1 MSLTTIEK
9 NRTCSF
15 HFIAAPG
22 FLALGILFLLLAN
35 GCATAP
41 ISLSKP
47 STSGKTKPYVIMGKR
62 YHPITNIDGF
72 KQRGL
77 ASWYGRDFHGRKTAN
92 GEIYDMHAMTAA
104 HKTLPLGTRIRVK
117 NLKNNRTILV
127 RVNDRGPFVRGR
139 IVDLSYT
146 GAKKLDML
154 DSGTAPVE
162 IVALGSWKD
171 KARTSAHHV
180 PARKNYQTGNFTLQ
194 VGAFRERANAEKLH
208 KELDKKYKNA
218 HISDFD
224 DGKERF
230 YRVRV
235 GKCSTLK
242 KAMEYESILI
252 GKGFKGAF
260 IVAE

>member
-1 MSLTTIEK
+1 MRLTTVGK
-9 NRTCSF
+9 YKTRFF
-15 HFIAAPG
+15 HFIPSPV
-22 FLALGILFLLLAN
+22 FLTLGLLFIFLAN
-35 GCATAP
+35 GCASAP
-41 ISLSKP
+41 IPVSKP
-47 STSGKTKPYVIMGKR
+47 SSSGKLAPYVIMGKR
-62 YHPITNIDGF
+62 YHPITDASGF
-72 KQRGL
+72 KQQGL
-77 ASWYGRDFHGRKTAN
+77 ASWYGKDFHGRKTAN

-117 NLKNNRTILV
+117 NLNNRKTITV

-146 GAKKLDML
+146 GAKKLDMAH
-154 DSGTAPVE
+154 SGTAPVE
-162 IVALGSWKD
+162 IVALEPLKNQSRPPVKPVL
-171 KARTSAHHV
+171 SQ
-180 PARKNYQTGNFTLQ
+180 KNYAAGDFTIQ
-194 VGAFRERANAEKLH
+194 VGAFRTRANAEKMQ
-208 KELDKKYKNA
+208 KKLDKRYNNA